1 MLGMLALSQQ
11 KEQQQP
17 QHVEAEDDVV
27 DNLYIVPQLP
37 GLRGSPKVWC
47 IVYRKRQAINVFVMN
62 FTLVVDIYCI
72 L

>member
-11 KEQQQP
+11 QEQQQP

-37 GLRGSPKVWC
+37 GLRGSPKV
-47 IVYRKRQAINVFVMN
+47 
-62 FTLVVDIYCI
+62 
-72 L
+72 